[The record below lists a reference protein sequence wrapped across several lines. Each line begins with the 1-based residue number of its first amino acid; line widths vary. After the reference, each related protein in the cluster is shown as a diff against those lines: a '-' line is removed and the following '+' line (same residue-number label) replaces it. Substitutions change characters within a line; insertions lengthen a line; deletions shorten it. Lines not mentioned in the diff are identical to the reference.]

1 MDKVYQISLLQ
12 ALVNGYF
19 DGVITTDE
27 LKKYG
32 NTAIGTFDGAD
43 GELIMLDGV
52 IYKAKV
58 DGNVEVITSDKIPF
72 SNVTTFTPD
81 DKINLSISDIND
93 LKDKLNKYNSNNKN
107 MLICIKING
116 LFKQITVRS
125 IPKQNKPYKNL
136 NYVVEHEQKTY
147 TYNNLE
153 GTLVGFCFP
162 YYLDK
167 INSSDYHMH
176 FISKDKTK
184 GGHVLGLTFDNLDC
198 LISVKN
204 ILELILPNTDS
215 FKEKNYNINQ
225 ELVKKVEE

>member
-1 MDKVYQISLLQ
+1 MDKIYQISLLQ

-19 DGVITTDE
+19 DGVIESSE

-32 NTAIGTFDGAD
+32 DTAIGTFDGAD
-43 GELIMLDGV
+43 GELIMLDKV
-52 IYKAKV
+52 IYKANV
-58 DGNVEVITSDKIPF
+58 DGSVSVIDNDLIPF
-72 SNVTTFTPD
+72 SNVTTFVTD
-81 DKINLSISDIND
+81 DKINLKVNDINE
-93 LKDKLNKYNSNNKN
+93 LKEKLNKYNSSNKN
-107 MLICIKING
+107 MFICIKING

-125 IPKQNKPYKNL
+125 IPKQTKPYKNL

-147 TYNNLE
+147 TYDNIE
-153 GTLVGFCFP
+153 GTIVGFCFP

-176 FISKDKTK
+176 FISSDKTK

-204 ILELILPNTDS
+204 RLELILPNTSS
-215 FKEKNYNINQ
+215 FKDSNYSISD